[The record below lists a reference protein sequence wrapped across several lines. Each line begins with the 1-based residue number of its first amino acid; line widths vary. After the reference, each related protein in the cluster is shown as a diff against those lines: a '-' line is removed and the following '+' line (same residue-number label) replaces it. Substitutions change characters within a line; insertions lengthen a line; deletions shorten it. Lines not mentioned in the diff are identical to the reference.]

1 MGTNICRCIIS
12 ITEEVFYVLFMFK
25 FCYLNYNIQ
34 DKLKLL
40 FEKSYGQGKID
51 VVKSGTW

>member
-1 MGTNICRCIIS
+1 MEKS
-12 ITEEVFYVLFMFK
+12 IVRFIRSDSEQIFYVLLMFK

-40 FEKSYGQGKID
+40 FEKCYGQGKID
-51 VVKSGTW
+51 VVESGA